1 MYSKPS
7 GVGPESLLSAQ
18 DPGAQSPTCLHSS
31 PRCRRLVF
39 IQSGRRVP
47 SIGAAMVEFQSAP
60 DKTRLQILRETSNFD
75 DAAID
80 KIAIVSAVGVG
91 LQIALPAL
99 EEGGRMFSR
108 AISGELVNQ
117 QRLQSSTSPRHTHSR
132 AVVVLPARPFCH
144 GNGVSSLARIS
155 PRLS

>member
-60 DKTRLQILRETSNFD
+60 DKTRLQILRPARSLNNVPALIQRREAAIGIGLQ
-75 DAAID
+75 DAAEVAQMPLRMLALAIGR
-80 KIAIVSAVGVG
+80 IAI
-91 LQIALPAL
+91 PH
-99 EEGGRMFSR
+99 RR
-108 AISGELVNQ
+108 
-117 QRLQSSTSPRHTHSR
+117 
-132 AVVVLPARPFCH
+132 
-144 GNGVSSLARIS
+144 RIS
-155 PRLS
+155 ACGGAIIAHVSP